1 MALLSKFSIQ
11 FSHTFLFSYLPMDGI
26 KSAFPGDLNGNGAF
40 KSRENGMGS
49 LVIDLTNSS
58 DEEPSNIA
66 PKLAD
71 QRLQV
76 DDLELKRR
84 RAFENK
90 QLLLKKPKLEDE
102 ATRILQERKKLQDDR
117 LNEYINRLPPLKT
130 LPLKYQTPVPDLM
143 NLDESVPPIKAFTTP
158 QEEMEDTNLPV
169 ALRSH
174 QFRAHLRLSMNDIC
188 HRITQFRVLYIK
200 MNKVLIESKKVLE
213 SVEAKKELHKQVKKL
228 LLRYAQISNYL
239 KSNINQLAI
248 KNGEVGA
255 QFDKLMNFK
264 REIFNKF
271 QTFERFRLSAISNPS
286 VILPSYD
293 PNDYVQTSRELSLIN
308 DSVNILYKL
317 SNDGNPMKYKL
328 LREMTLPP
336 LPLPPFQRAQM
347 PLFNNPYQMNNVVV
361 LDDEDDEF
369 GNYSNGRVIVPFQG
383 VGAAKNDEFQ
393 DLELLMNTLKSNEI
407 TQEGLAN
414 TPEDLVVNLMKHQ
427 RIGLSW
433 LLKMEE
439 SHNKGGILAD
449 DMGLGK
455 TVQSIALIL
464 ANKPKDDEVNKNQSK
479 TNLIV
484 GPVSLLNQWQSEFKI
499 KVKKSTQIKTFLFHG
514 SNKVKKFED
523 FKHFDVVFVSYSTLA
538 SEYKKHYAKELFD
551 SGKNISKSMLTSNY
565 KSPFFTNDSSF
576 YRIILDEAQNIKN
589 RLAQAS
595 IATSLLKSRFKWC
608 LSGTPIQNNIDE
620 LFPLLRFLGIRPY
633 NDYGKF
639 KTSIS
644 LPLKNKSPSASRKI
658 HALLTAILLR
668 RTKDSEIDGEPILKL
683 PEKHVIEEF
692 IEMTDF
698 DKLFYQT
705 LEEKSA
711 KTASKLMNSQ
721 TKRVY
726 SSILTLLLRM
736 RQACDHEYL
745 VQMGEDGNRGEKLQR
760 YTKGWES
767 LKGYEESIF
776 ERIEDE
782 RDTGLV
788 CIKCDDQIDDEH
800 CLLLSKCGHVMC
812 KDCHNEHFDDNSLTE
827 WDGIKSAKCLKCEVE
842 NLDSMSVDLPLYKCF
857 KDEGL
862 TWQEVR
868 KKFELNS
875 QASDVNWRKKMID
888 KLISQEENGKLKIS
902 GKIIKT
908 LELIEKILLGNNGDE
923 KVIIFSQFIG
933 FFEIIGRLL
942 KEREIGYLQYDGNM
956 NMQQKNDAIKEFY
969 QTSSKRVLLLSLK
982 AGNVGLTLTC
992 ANHVIILEP
1001 FWNPYVEKQAQDR
1014 VHRISQVREVFI
1026 HRLLVKNTVEDRIM
1040 ELQKQKEEMV
1050 ENALDPNARKQIGQL
1065 SRRELGFLFGLNG
1078 LATLENE

>member
-1 MALLSKFSIQ
+1 MEEIKPVLEPTSGDRA
-11 FSHTFLFSYLPMDGI
+11 LPMDQRGV
-26 KSAFPGDLNGNGAF
+26 
-40 KSRENGMGS
+40 
-49 LVIDLTNSS
+49 VIDLTNSS
-58 DEEPSNIA
+58 DDERPIL
-66 PKLAD
+66 PPPTPD
-71 QRLQV
+71 QRLLSQ
-76 DDLELKRR
+76 DMELKRQ
-84 RAFENK
+84 RAMENK

-102 ATRILQERKKLQDDR
+102 ATRILQERKQSEDQR
-117 LNEYINRLPPLKT
+117 LNDYISRLPALKT
-130 LPLKYQTPVPDLM
+130 LPVKYQTPVPELM
-143 NLDESVPPIKAFTTP
+143 NLDETLPPLKAFTTP
-158 QEEMEDTNLPV
+158 QEELEDTHLPPQ
-169 ALRSH
+169 LRAH
-174 QFRAHLRLSMNDIC
+174 QFRAHLRLSLNDVC
-188 HRITQFRVLYIK
+188 HRITKFRVLYIK
-200 MNKVLIESKKVLE
+200 MNKVLIDSRAVLAG
-213 SVEAKKELHKQVKKL
+213 VETKKELHKHIKKL

-239 KSNINQLAI
+239 KLNIHQLAMKI
-248 KNGEVGA
+248 GEVGA
-255 QFDKLMNFK
+255 QFDKLVLFK
-264 REIFNKF
+264 KDVFNKL
-271 QTFERFRLSAISNPS
+271 QAFERFRLSAISNPNI
-286 VILPSYD
+286 ILPSYD
-293 PNDYVQTSRELSLIN
+293 ANNYVQTSRELSLIN
-308 DSVNILYKL
+308 DSINVLYKL
-317 SNDGNPMKYKL
+317 SNEGDPMKYKL

-336 LPLPPFQRAQM
+336 LPLPPFQRAQL
-347 PLFNNPYQMNNVVV
+347 PLFNNPYQMHNGVVV
-361 LDDEDDEF
+361 LDDDDDEF
-369 GNYSNGRVIVPFQG
+369 PVGGSGANGMMMQNHFSTNRAQ
-383 VGAAKNDEFQ
+383 DEEFQ

-407 TQEGLAN
+407 TEEGLAN
-414 TPEDLVVNLMKHQ
+414 TPDDLVVNLMKHQ

-464 ANKPKDDEVNKNQSK
+464 ANKPKEEDEIK

-499 KVKKSTQIKTFLFHG
+499 KVKQSSQIRMFLFHG
-514 SNKVKKFED
+514 VNKVKSFED
-523 FKHFDVVFVSYSTLA
+523 FRAFDIVFVSYSTLA
-538 SEYKKHYAKELFD
+538 SEYKKHFAKELYD
-551 SGKNISKSMLTSNY
+551 AGKNISTSMLQSNY
-565 KSPFFTNDSSF
+565 KSPFFTNDSIF
-576 YRIILDEAQNIKN
+576 HRIILDEAQNIKN

-595 IATSLLKSRFKWC
+595 LACSLLKSKYKWC

-620 LFPLLRFLGIRPY
+620 LFPLLRFLNIRPY
-633 NDYGKF
+633 NDFGKF

-644 LPLKNKSPSASRKI
+644 LPLKNKSPSASRKV

-683 PEKHVIEEF
+683 PTKHVIEEF
-692 IEMTDF
+692 IEMTEF

-745 VQMGEDGNRGEKLQR
+745 VKMGEDGDRGEKLQR
-760 YTKGWES
+760 FTKGWES
-767 LKGYEESIF
+767 LKGLDDSIMN
-776 ERIEDE
+776 RIEDE
-782 RDTGLV
+782 RDTGLI

-827 WDGIKSAKCLKCEVE
+827 WDGVKSAKCLKCEVE
-842 NLDSMSVDLPLYKCF
+842 NLDSMSIDLVLYKCF

-862 TWQEVR
+862 TWQEVK
-868 KKFELNS
+868 KKFNLNS
-875 QASDVNWRKKMID
+875 QASDVNWRRTMID
-888 KLISQEENGKLKIS
+888 KMIAEEDNGKMKIS
-902 GKIIKT
+902 GKIVKT
-908 LELIEKILLGNNGDE
+908 MELIEKILTGNGGDE

-942 KEREIGYLQYDGNM
+942 KQRDVGYLQYDGNM

-1026 HRLLVKNTVEDRIM
+1026 HRLLIKDTVEDRIM

-1078 LATLENE
+1078 LAALEND